1 MGRLCLALLVTSAGM
16 FISSTAFLPSSASM
30 YLTLLSM
37 GAWFLHHYKLA
48 IFFTA
53 FSTFV
58 SKMTSNY
65 PTLSDCDISGWPFAA
80 LLGLPIAV
88 DIVIFRRQLRL
99 FLDWSVASALVILLP
114 QVLCDSHYY
123 GKPVLASLNIVLYNV
138 FTPHGPDL
146 YGTEPAQ
153 FYLMNGFLN
162 FNFIFLLALVGL
174 PVLLATKFLLRAE
187 MTSSSS
193 ISSITSGLYLSETLS
208 QAPLYL
214 WLLVFWTRPH
224 KEERFLFPVYPLICL
239 SGAMVID
246 ALQKVTY
253 YLVVRSKVRH
263 YLQHT
268 NWLGLLCVLT
278 TSLLSLS
285 RIVALHQ
292 GYHGAADV
300 WMAVNQLADS
310 DQPTVVCVGKE
321 WFRFQ
326 SSFFFPSNNFR
337 LAFLKSD
344 FRGQLPK

>member
-1 MGRLCLALLVTSAGM
+1 MGRLCLALLVSSAGM
-16 FISSTAFLPSSASM
+16 FISSTAFLPSSTSM
-30 YLTLLSM
+30 YLTLLAM

-53 FSTFV
+53 FSTFISKIHLEDV
-58 SKMTSNY
+58 SDLTDWNV
-65 PTLSDCDISGWPFAA
+65 SGWPFAA

-99 FLDWSVASALVILLP
+99 FLDWSVASALIILLP

-153 FYLMNGFLN
+153 FYLLNGFLN
-162 FNFIFLLALVGL
+162 FNLVFLLALVGL
-174 PVLLATKFLLRAE
+174 PVLLATKFLLRSELAAH
-187 MTSSSS
+187 T
-193 ISSITSGLYLSETLS
+193 TGLYLSETLS
-208 QAPLYL
+208 QAPLCL

-246 ALQKVTY
+246 AVQKVAY
-253 YLVVRSKVRH
+253 YLLVEKKVRH

-268 NWLGLLCVLT
+268 NWLGLASVLLT
-278 TSLLSLS
+278 GLLSLS

-292 GYHGAADV
+292 AV
-300 WMAVNQLADS
+300 WS
-310 DQPTVVCVGKE
+310 TRC
-321 WFRFQ
+321 
-326 SSFFFPSNNFR
+326 
-337 LAFLKSD
+337 
-344 FRGQLPK
+344 

>member
-1 MGRLCLALLVTSAGM
+1 M
-16 FISSTAFLPSSASM
+16 
-30 YLTLLSM
+30 
-37 GAWFLHHYKLA
+37 
-48 IFFTA
+48 
-53 FSTFV
+53 
-58 SKMTSNY
+58 
-65 PTLSDCDISGWPFAA
+65 
-80 LLGLPIAV
+80 

-162 FNFIFLLALVGL
+162 FNFVFLLALVAL
-174 PVLLATKFLLRAE
+174 PVLLATKFLLRGE
-187 MTSSSS
+187 MASHT
-193 ISSITSGLYLSETLS
+193 TGLYLSETLS
-208 QAPLYL
+208 QAPLLL

-246 ALQKVTY
+246 AVQKVAY
-253 YLVVRSKVRH
+253 YLLVEKKVRH

-268 NWLGLLCVLT
+268 NWLGLASVLLT
-278 TSLLSLS
+278 GLISLS

-300 WMAVNQLADS
+300 WMAVNQLP
-310 DQPTVVCVGKE
+310 DQSTVVCVGKE
-321 WFRFQ
+321 WHRFQ

-337 LAFLKSD
+337 LAFLKSE
-344 FRGQLPK
+344 FAGQLPK